1 MRNVK
6 LIQSFI
12 ILMTFI
18 AGLSLGALLN
28 LEWKINFYNVLPIVI
43 AGFALFTTVYQTW
56 ATQKHNR
63 LQVRPLI
70 TLEFQSDARPSL
82 DGSHYLGFALNNT
95 GLGPANI
102 SSVNYYFNNE
112 NIDSHKL
119 VDLIFSETDINWL
132 YNSEVIDCKITI
144 FDLSN
149 GTYLKEDTSIKL
161 IKIEYWPGKNASE
174 RTPSDITSL
183 FESLKS
189 LLLERLNITLKFS
202 SIYDD
207 DIKVLDSK
215 KPTSP

>member
-1 MRNVK
+1 MRNLK
-6 LIQSFI
+6 LLQYFM
-12 ILMTFI
+12 ILMVFI
-18 AGLSLGALLN
+18 AGLSLGSLLN
-28 LEWKINFYNVLPIVI
+28 LEWKITFYNILPIVI
-43 AGFALFTTVYQTW
+43 AGLALFTTIYQTW

-82 DGSHYLGFALNNT
+82 DGLHCLGFALNNT

-112 NIDSHKL
+112 RVDSHKL
-119 VDLIFSETDINWL
+119 VELIFSETEINWL
-132 YNSEVIDCKITI
+132 HNNEIIDCKVTI

-161 IKIEYWPGKNASE
+161 INIEYWPGKNASE
-174 RTPSDITSL
+174 RTPSDITPL
-183 FESLKS
+183 FESLKN
-189 LLLERLNITLKFS
+189 LLLEKLNITLKFS

-207 DIKVLDSK
+207 DIKELDSK
-215 KPTSP
+215 KQMIS